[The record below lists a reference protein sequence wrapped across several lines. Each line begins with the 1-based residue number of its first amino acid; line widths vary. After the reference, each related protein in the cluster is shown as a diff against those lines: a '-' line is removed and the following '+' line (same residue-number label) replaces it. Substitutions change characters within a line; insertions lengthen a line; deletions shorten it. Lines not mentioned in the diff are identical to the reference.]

1 METFSEFS
9 KEKKIIWEQ
18 LISTKTNKFYFLNI
32 KTGETQWNFPNTFEP
47 LTKDWKKYISKNIK
61 PMGSYYINT
70 ISGEKTWKRPI
81 SIPDLIT
88 DKKIIPKG

>member
-1 METFSEFS
+1 METFQEFT
-9 KEKKIIWEQ
+9 KEKKCWKQ

-32 KTGETQWNFPNTFEP
+32 ETGETQWNFPDTFEP

-70 ISGEKTWKRPI
+70 ISGEKTWNRPI
-81 SIPDLIT
+81 GTPDSIT
-88 DKKIIPKG
+88 DNKILPKA

>member
-1 METFSEFS
+1 MEEDLKDFS
-9 KEKKIIWEQ
+9 KEKNCWRQITSKGD
-18 LISTKTNKFYFLNI
+18 KFYFLNI
-32 KTGETQWNFPNTFEP
+32 ETGETQWNFPNTFEP

-81 SIPDLIT
+81 
-88 DKKIIPKG
+88 